1 VQTFKGKAGF
11 AFLDEREMHLKA
23 SWFHYSPPET
33 FSHVFRSP
41 DWFQWRDGDLAGSIE
56 TMKGLER
63 KPDRARAW
71 AEHGVSA
78 VRAQVVDA
86 PSIDDPRSPLNYL
99 LTYLAVTHPE
109 EDRLIID
116 ADRAAGQGVV
126 LPEVDFLIHDDDVVF
141 TKYEGEPAVVY
152 RDAYYNQPPARPDA
166 EDDRP
171 FFRHFAAAADELLA
185 HRDEILYLGSLVGLD
200 LLAVSEAGR

>member
-11 AFLDEREMHLKA
+11 AFLDEREMHLRVR
-23 SWFHYSPPET
+23 WFHYSPPET

-41 DWFQWRDGDLAGSIE
+41 DWFQWREGDFTGAIA

-71 AEHGVSA
+71 ATNGVSA

-86 PSIDDPRSPLNYL
+86 ASIADPRSPLNYL

-116 ADRAAGQGVV
+116 ADRAAQAGIA

-141 TKYEGEPAVVY
+141 TKYEGAPGVVY
-152 RDAYYNQPPARPDA
+152 RDAYYNQAPEGPED

-171 FFRHFAAAADELLA
+171 FFRHFTSAADELLA
-185 HRDEILYLGSLVGLD
+185 CRDRLTYLGPLAGLHM
-200 LLAVSEAGR
+200 LATSEPTQ